1 MLGICDL
8 KFMHISNLISISFRG
23 LLTNKSRSLLTILGI
38 VVGIMS
44 VILMLS
50 LGQGA
55 KGLII
60 NEVASFGAN
69 TLFVEPGPGDQN
81 GPPIGIDMEILKFKD
96 IEAIRKLPGISHASG
111 VVFRDATVVYKEEDK
126 RMRIVG
132 ALPDEQVISNA
143 VPSQGRFFSDDEVK
157 ERSRVAVVGSEV
169 AEQLFNGGADSTDGI
184 GETIRIGKSNFRVI
198 GVMAEQGTRFFQ
210 NFDNQIYVP
219 LTAAQD
225 VFGVNYVNY
234 VSALG
239 TGNLDVLVD
248 EVRVRL
254 RELHAI
260 DNPAGDLSKDPF
272 RVSTQVEATQTVGVI
287 TSALTALLASIAA
300 ISLVVGGI
308 GIMNIM
314 LVSVVE
320 RTREI
325 GLRKAIGARS
335 RDVLRQFL
343 LEAVFL
349 TLGGGVIG
357 MALGIGFS
365 FVASLAIRRQLSGWV
380 FEVPLYAVVL
390 AVSVSVGVGLV
401 FGYYPARRA
410 ARLDPIEALRYE

>member
-1 MLGICDL
+1 
-8 KFMHISNLISISFRG
+8 MHLSNLISISFRG

-69 TLFVEPGPGDQN
+69 TLFVEPGPGDKN
-81 GPPIGIDMEILKFKD
+81 GPPIGVDLELLKNKD
-96 IEAIRKLPGISHASG
+96 IEAIRRLPGITHASG
-111 VVFRDATVVYKEEDK
+111 VVFRDATVVYREEDK
-126 RMRIVG
+126 RLRIVG

-143 VPSQGRFFSDDEVK
+143 NPAQGRFFSDDDVK
-157 ERSRVAVVGSEV
+157 ERAKVAVVGSEV
-169 AEQLFNGGADSTDGI
+169 AEKLFAGGADSTKGI
-184 GETIRIGKSNFRVI
+184 GEIIRIGKSNFKVI
-198 GVMAEQGTRFFQ
+198 GVMAQQGTRFFQ
-210 NFDNQIYVP
+210 NFDDQIYVP
-219 LTAAQD
+219 LPSAQD

-234 VSALG
+234 ISALG
-239 TGNLDVLVD
+239 EGNLDVLVD
-248 EVRVRL
+248 EVRIRL

-260 DNPAGDLSKDPF
+260 DNPTGDLANDTF
-272 RVSTQVEATQTVGVI
+272 RVSTQVEATQTVGVV
-287 TSALTALLASIAA
+287 TAALTALLASIAA

-335 RDVLRQFL
+335 KDVLRQFL
-343 LEAVFL
+343 FEAVFL
-349 TLGGGVIG
+349 TFGGGLVG
-357 MALGIGFS
+357 MTLGVLFS
-365 FVASLAIRRQLSGWV
+365 FVASLIIKQQLSGWV